1 MSVKKKRQMI
11 KRYASHYILIPDCGF
26 LKQAVAETS
35 AGTIRLFPLEG
46 ETEDV
51 EWLPGILVCAGEEV
65 SSDDLSDMCRKADGH
80 VLPSLP
86 ASWNHGNV
94 LPPATPSS
102 MQLYHFYPFDFT
114 AMMPVAGTR
123 RRRLM

>member
-1 MSVKKKRQMI
+1 MTR
-11 KRYASHYILIPDCGF
+11 RYASHYILIPGHGF

-35 AGTIRLFPLEG
+35 AGTVRVFPLEG

-51 EWLPGILVCAGEEV
+51 EWLPGILVCAEEEV
-65 SSDDLSDMCRKADGH
+65 TADNLPDMCRKRDGH
-80 VLPSLP
+80 ALPALP
-86 ASWNHGNV
+86 ASWNQGNV
-94 LPPATPSS
+94 LPSATPSS
-102 MQLYHFYPFDFT
+102 MRLYHFYPFDFT